1 MIEVNIS
8 DRSTTKLLELISIET
23 ATKRNTVKEDLI
35 PDGIG
40 LINKRKNLSTGY
52 KRYVTIIINVI

>member
-1 MIEVNIS
+1 MIDVNIS

-23 ATKRNTVKEDLI
+23 ATKRNIVKEDLI

-40 LINKRKNLSTGY
+40 LIKSKRESIDG
-52 KRYVTIIINVI
+52 I